1 MALDPRISLGYQPPQ
16 FQQRDVAQEQGQLM
30 QLQNAMLQGQQLR
43 REVAQEEGIA
53 NYLARNNLSTPEGR
67 AGLRQFGKTGLAYE
81 KLLSEQEANALKRQ
95 ETEGKV
101 REQRMKALG
110 TGLMMVKDN
119 PTDDNLAAAFNGLD
133 ATGVDTKPFRQQFAN
148 ITDINQ
154 RKQLINSYVLS
165 DPDARA
171 SLQFV
176 QQKPTLVDQHGKK
189 VLVDQNPESPTYLKV
204 LREYGTTMTDYEKG
218 TLNQGERRI
227 SLEGRR
233 VAVAEE
239 EAKQKRNPEFQQR
252 MEYFK
257 NLGQL
262 AAKGDVAAKQEFPKL
277 VAQANEAVQL
287 VDQLVG
293 KAPVKDASGKVIQ
306 PGTAP
311 HPGFKSAVGMGDVYT
326 LGIPG
331 VAQLTPG
338 TDAADFKALYDQ
350 VKSGAFLQAFQAIKG
365 AGAITEK
372 EGEKATAAIT
382 RMSLAQSEDEF
393 LKAAREFQNNVRLG
407 VRNAEQKVMNA
418 GGVRP
423 SAAPAQPGAS
433 KPTVSNW

>member
-43 REVAQEEGIA
+43 REVAQEEGIT

-67 AGLRQFGKTGLAYE
+67 AGLRQFGKTGLTYE

-110 TGLMMVKDN
+110 VGLMMVKDN
-119 PTDDNLAAAFNGLD
+119 PTDENLTTAFNGLD
-133 ATGVDTKPFRQQFAN
+133 ATGIDTKQFRQQFAN
-148 ITDINQ
+148 ITDIDQ
-154 RKQLINSYVLS
+154 RKQLVNSYVLS

-176 QQKPTLVDQHGKK
+176 QSKPILVDQHGKK
-189 VLVDQNPESPTYLKV
+189 VLVDQNPASPTYLKV
-204 LREYGTTMTDYEKG
+204 LKEYGTTMTDYEKG
-218 TLNQGERRI
+218 TLSQGERRI
-227 SLEGRR
+227 SLETRR
-233 VAVAEE
+233 VAVAED
-239 EAKQKRNPEFQQR
+239 EAKQKRDPEFQR
-252 MEYFK
+252 RTEYFK

-262 AAKGDVAAKQEFPKL
+262 AAKGDYAAQQEFQKVLP
-277 VAQANEAVQL
+277 QAEQAVQL
-287 VDQLVG
+287 VTQMIGERDAKGNLVKG
-293 KAPVKDASGKVIQ
+293 AKV
-306 PGTAP
+306 
-311 HPGFKSAVGMGDVYT
+311 HPGFSGAVGMGDVYT

-338 TDAADFKALYDQ
+338 SDAANFKALYDQ
-350 VKSGAFLQAFQAIKG
+350 VTSGAFLQAFNSLRG

-372 EGEKATAAIT
+372 EGEKATSAIT
-382 RMSLAQSEDEF
+382 RMKLSQSEPEFIKAAMEYQDVIRKGVAKAQS
-393 LKAAREFQNNVRLG
+393 RVTG
-407 VRNAEQKVMNA
+407 A
-418 GGVRP
+418 GG
-423 SAAPAQPGAS
+423 AAPASPATPGVIDFRS
-433 KPTVSNW
+433 LR

>member
-154 RKQLINSYVLS
+154 RKQLVNSYVLS

-176 QQKPTLVDQHGKK
+176 QPKPEKYVIGGKTVTK
-189 VLVDQNPESPTYLKV
+189 DMNPASPTYKQVISEDLH
-204 LREYGTTMTDYEKG
+204 TMTPDALAADARARQQLEFQQQKFNWEKANPG
-218 TLNQGERRI
+218 MEIKEGPNGEMLAVNKRT
-227 SLEGRR
+227 GAAQPVTMGG
-233 VAVAEE
+233 VAVAGAGKPLTESQAKAANFAGRMGSAFDVIDKLESNPSVMQKLLAGNSWTNILAPEAAQQYRQAQENWVTANLRKESGAVIGAEE
-239 EAKQKRNPEFQQR
+239 MDREIKKYFPLPGEKPKTIEQKRQAR
-252 MEYFK
+252 LDAMAGME
-257 NLGQL
+257 
-262 AAKGDVAAKQEFPKL
+262 A
-277 VAQANEAVQL
+277 EASE
-287 VDQLVG
+287 
-293 KAPVKDASGKVIQ
+293 SG
-306 PGTAP
+306 
-311 HPGFKSAVGMGDVYT
+311 
-326 LGIPG
+326 
-331 VAQLTPG
+331 
-338 TDAADFKALYDQ
+338 
-350 VKSGAFLQAFQAIKG
+350 
-365 AGAITEK
+365 
-372 EGEKATAAIT
+372 
-382 RMSLAQSEDEF
+382 
-393 LKAAREFQNNVRLG
+393 LKAVRKSRQALG
-407 VRNAEQKVMNA
+407 ERYQRKPAD
-418 GGVRP
+418 GGVD
-423 SAAPAQPGAS
+423 
-433 KPTVSNW
+433 TSNPLLK